1 MRLSPPVAM
10 MAPAPTKKNMNV
22 PAASA
27 RSTRTWPV
35 MRRLFCTHGRLPP
48 RRGEQ
53 GAYPHDPSGDRRNAG
68 QECQRGVGRDHRRSF
83 ERLRELATPAPA
95 RSLEARGDQA
105 RRVGVD
111 LHMGFSSLRQGRRG
125 LSRPLWL
132 ARSCRDAPALRRSRV
147 RPQARLCRRPDRCG
161 EADLEEG
168 RLRPPR
174 RRIRHRDR
182 RSRGV
187 ARRKARGGE
196 ARGGSSLALKAANSV
211 LDRSQEFK
219 IVAHRGV
226 TARAP
231 GNTMAAFRAALELGA
246 DAIELDVRL
255 SSDGVPMVHHNWY
268 VDENATRPI
277 CGLTALQLRSEKVTD
292 SRADVSGRHPIPT
305 LEDVLREFGRKI
317 SLEIE
322 MKGPEPEAPPRVASV
337 LNDLAVPWSSVEVTS
352 FHPTLLITIRD
363 LCPDVATAY
372 LFPLSEQ
379 WMRLDVVAYAA
390 LHGAR
395 QAKADAVHLSPNQL
409 SEEVVASIRA
419 AGVEVHAHAVN
430 DQAALELAAGLGV
443 PWICTDAPEQALK
456 FRRQRA

>member
-1 MRLSPPVAM
+1 
-10 MAPAPTKKNMNV
+10 
-22 PAASA
+22 
-27 RSTRTWPV
+27 
-35 MRRLFCTHGRLPP
+35 
-48 RRGEQ
+48 
-53 GAYPHDPSGDRRNAG
+53 
-68 QECQRGVGRDHRRSF
+68 
-83 ERLRELATPAPA
+83 
-95 RSLEARGDQA
+95 
-105 RRVGVD
+105 
-111 LHMGFSSLRQGRRG
+111 
-125 LSRPLWL
+125 
-132 ARSCRDAPALRRSRV
+132 
-147 RPQARLCRRPDRCG
+147 
-161 EADLEEG
+161 
-168 RLRPPR
+168 
-174 RRIRHRDR
+174 
-182 RSRGV
+182 
-187 ARRKARGGE
+187 
-196 ARGGSSLALKAANSV
+196 
-211 LDRSQEFK
+211 
-219 IVAHRGV
+219 
-226 TARAP
+226 
-231 GNTMAAFRAALELGA
+231 MAAFRAALELGA

-277 CGLTALQLRSEKVTD
+277 CGLTALQLRSEKITD

-322 MKGPEPEAPPRVASV
+322 MKGPEPEVPSRVASV
-337 LNDLAVPWSSVEVTS
+337 LNDLGVPWSSVEVTS

-395 QAKADAVHLSPNQL
+395 QVKADAVHLSPNQL

-443 PWICTDAPEQALK
+443 PWICTDAPEQAIR

>member
-1 MRLSPPVAM
+1 
-10 MAPAPTKKNMNV
+10 
-22 PAASA
+22 
-27 RSTRTWPV
+27 
-35 MRRLFCTHGRLPP
+35 
-48 RRGEQ
+48 
-53 GAYPHDPSGDRRNAG
+53 
-68 QECQRGVGRDHRRSF
+68 
-83 ERLRELATPAPA
+83 
-95 RSLEARGDQA
+95 
-105 RRVGVD
+105 
-111 LHMGFSSLRQGRRG
+111 
-125 LSRPLWL
+125 
-132 ARSCRDAPALRRSRV
+132 
-147 RPQARLCRRPDRCG
+147 
-161 EADLEEG
+161 
-168 RLRPPR
+168 
-174 RRIRHRDR
+174 
-182 RSRGV
+182 
-187 ARRKARGGE
+187 
-196 ARGGSSLALKAANSV
+196 
-211 LDRSQEFK
+211 
-219 IVAHRGV
+219 
-226 TARAP
+226 
-231 GNTMAAFRAALELGA
+231 MAAFRAALELGA

-255 SSDGVPMVHHNWY
+255 SSDGVPMIHHNWY